1 MDDSDIARVATWLG
15 SPLSI
20 DGRAN
25 GGSSNVT
32 WFVRVGPRLAVLR
45 HPPRDAEL
53 LSTAHDVL
61 REARVLRALADHH
74 GDAPIP
80 VPEVLAMCADESVL
94 GVPFVIIGR
103 RPGVCLLTATLAD
116 LDPVALAH
124 GAIDTLSSIHRVDV
138 ERLAL
143 DSPARS
149 YLARQID
156 RWDRQLRQTTTAAR
170 LGDLAPI
177 VAWLH
182 RERPADE
189 ARALVHGDYGF
200 HNLLVST
207 DRIEAVLDWE
217 LATVGDPIA
226 DLFSFLKS
234 WGAGAT
240 ASNAAN
246 DAVARR
252 FGSPTRDDLLARYE
266 RRSGRDVRAHARFY
280 DAFGLWRSIGIL
292 EGIHARSGGSRFR
305 DETPRLVTAITAMM
319 TAVPD
324 TR

>member
-61 REARVLRALADHH
+61 REARVLRALADHQ

-80 VPEVLAMCADESVL
+80 VPEVLATCADESVL
-94 GVPFVIIGR
+94 GVPFVITER

-138 ERLAL
+138 ERLAF
-143 DSPARS
+143 DSPERS
-149 YLARQID
+149 YLTRQID

-234 WGAGAT
+234 WGAGAAAPNT
-240 ASNAAN
+240 AN
-246 DAVARR
+246 DAVALRL
-252 FGSPTRDDLLARYE
+252 GSPTRDDLLARYE
-266 RRSGRDVRAHARFY
+266 QRSGRDVRAHARFY
-280 DAFGLWRSIGIL
+280 DAFGLWRSIGIF
-292 EGIHARSGGSRFR
+292 EGIHARSGGARFL
-305 DETPRLVTAITAMM
+305 DETPQLVAAITAMM